1 MNLGALLPL
10 LKLFQDSGVI
20 GKVQPVEYTITQPVV
35 LGEISDEEIALAY
48 IEEGKGLPPERIG
61 VKLKTGRF

>member
-1 MNLGALLPL
+1 MNVGAMIAF

-35 LGEISDEEIALAY
+35 LGEISDEEIALSY
-48 IEEGKGLPPERIG
+48 LEEETGIAEPIA
-61 VKLKTGRF
+61 VKLRTGRF

>member
-48 IEEGKGLPPERIG
+48 VEAGTGIAEPIDVRIR
-61 VKLKTGRF
+61 TGRL